1 MNFTIFCGLSV
12 LPKSMKFPLRRF
24 CGLQGDVAGLTVN
37 FVLNP
42 ESRLAAQDLEKRLG
56 IPSIELT
63 RLYQVSQIHKQYQA
77 LAKALDVTID
87 DQVWLEKAQAVVAQ
101 MREKY
106 SGTTVAIGEMQNG
119 NAFEMALALTRY
131 GFIVREIY
139 ANLGPDDF
147 VYLRHLAELSPE
159 TKVYS
164 NLSPSM
170 LYYEGDEA
178 SIDVTIGKDA
188 AYYHEQAAHLHW
200 DEDIQPFGYAG
211 VVSLLKRL
219 EEVLLE
225 RKKR

>member
-1 MNFTIFCGLSV
+1 M
-12 LPKSMKFPLRRF
+12 RYAHRF
-24 CGLQGDVAGLTVN
+24 Q
-37 FVLNP
+37 
-42 ESRLAAQDLEKRLG
+42 
-56 IPSIELT
+56 
-63 RLYQVSQIHKQYQA
+63 
-77 LAKALDVTID
+77 
-87 DQVWLEKAQAVVAQ
+87 
-101 MREKY
+101 
-106 SGTTVAIGEMQNG
+106 
-119 NAFEMALALTRY
+119 
-131 GFIVREIY
+131 
-139 ANLGPDDF
+139 
-147 VYLRHLAELSPE
+147 LRHLAELSPE